1 VTHWARMRCVA
12 SSLGLWSASIPW
24 AIVQTGLAPL
34 CPLFWQC
41 GSRRRHGCGRA
52 MGLDYL
58 SRRHTTWQ
66 WASRPSKS
74 SITSKVLGTVIV
86 PSMRRCAPV
95 EERLCT
101 TQGTEEKRRLKA
113 MVADLRTRG
122 RWTLRSFWGNQ
133 LGCNWDHSWA
143 WAGLVGD
150 HGTLLDGAC
159 GRPRCV
165 HALSHVASK
174 TRVFSGSFERLGSR
188 IVAVPGAGNG
198 RGGPA

>member
-1 VTHWARMRCVA
+1 LRCLV
-12 SSLGLWSASIPW
+12 LGPVVCQHPLGDRADG
-24 AIVQTGLAPL
+24 TRAPL
-34 CPLFWQC
+34 SPFLAMRLTPAAWLRA
-41 GSRRRHGCGRA
+41 GNGAGLLVSPPHHLA
-52 MGLDYL
+52 MGLQ
-58 SRRHTTWQ
+58 T
-66 WASRPSKS
+66 SKS

-159 GRPRCV
+159 GRLRCV